1 MPSKDVVEEGFAGKL
16 DKLKE
21 YIKNTCR
28 PVFHPVGTA
37 AMLPEE
43 DGGVV
48 DSKLKVYGTANLRVV
63 RLFHNLSVYIT
74 ECHVRRRLTCR
85 LSLW

>member
-1 MPSKDVVEEGFAGKL
+1 MPSKDIVEEGFAGKL

-63 RLFHNLSVYIT
+63 CQFHDLLVCFA
-74 ECHVRRRLTCR
+74 E
-85 LSLW
+85 